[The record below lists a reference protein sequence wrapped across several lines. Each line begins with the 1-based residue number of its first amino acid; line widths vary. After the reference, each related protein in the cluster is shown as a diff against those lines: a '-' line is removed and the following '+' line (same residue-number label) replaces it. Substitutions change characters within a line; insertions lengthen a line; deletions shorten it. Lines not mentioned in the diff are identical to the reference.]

1 MNMKKFYFFLAGI
14 LLISSNQCALAAD
27 ATPTQ
32 TVTEPPINYLDESY
46 GDNFVTT
53 WTTNFKKTGKCK
65 NAQLQFTSKRFLGAP
80 EKRALMY
87 GYYFY
92 SSDFQSIL
100 SKEGMYSTKLENK
113 SGRISFDFFMLDESG
128 KGGKQPADVLTQCL
142 TLDKNFK
149 SPLQL
154 HYGSPL
160 GKAPYETQVIATII
174 FKEKK

>member
-1 MNMKKFYFFLAGI
+1 MQKFNIFLAGI
-14 LLISSNQCALAAD
+14 LLISINQSATAAE
-27 ATPTQ
+27 TT
-32 TVTEPPINYLDESY
+32 TVQVITKPPIKYLDESY
-46 GDNFVTT
+46 GDNFETI

-65 NAQLQFTSKRFLGAP
+65 NAQLQFMSKRFLGAP

-87 GYYFY
+87 GFYFY
-92 SSDFQSIL
+92 SSDFQAIL

-154 HYGSPL
+154 HYGSPSD
-160 GKAPYETQVIATII
+160 KAPYETALIATIV